1 MKHLEEFL
9 QDVVDKGGEGI
20 ILRDPFIPLQ
30 AGRSMGYLKHKVSAI
45 CLTLPINILFLRNS
59 EMLRLAWWR
68 LMGRTSGNVKCKG
81 EAFQSLWQLTH
92 NFYYRPNGVRF
103 LATAGS
109 AEFARRYNVNV
120 GDIVSFKHRGFL
132 LATKKPKF
140 PSLYRVRSDLE
151 WDDVVN
157 NWKEMKTIRSYGII
171 LPSLADEDFL
181 A

>member
-1 MKHLEEFL
+1 
-9 QDVVDKGGEGI
+9 
-20 ILRDPFIPLQ
+20 
-30 AGRSMGYLKHKVSAI
+30 
-45 CLTLPINILFLRNS
+45 
-59 EMLRLAWWR
+59 
-68 LMGRTSGNVKCKG
+68 MGRTSGNVKCKG